1 MRAATHIRRTIVRLA
16 GGASLCL
23 LASGCGSGGSGGGG
37 GLFSEVGSLFGFGG
51 GDGGGDEIASGLL
64 PPGIPPGVFPPVLP
78 PQIPPTGG
86 SEPPFVGTLFNPE
99 PSSLALFGMGSG
111 LIGLASLRRKSRKR
125 TR

>member
-1 MRAATHIRRTIVRLA
+1 MRLA

>member
-1 MRAATHIRRTIVRLA
+1 M
-16 GGASLCL
+16 
-23 LASGCGSGGSGGGG
+23 
-37 GLFSEVGSLFGFGG
+37 FSEGGSLFGFGG
-51 GDGGGDEIASGLL
+51 GGGGGDEIASGLL
-64 PPGIPPGVFPPVLP
+64 PPGLPPGAFPPVLP